1 VRAGVAADPAH
12 DEHPALWQS
21 SQEAASG
28 VAWCTS
34 SGAAELRTLRPR
46 GTLVEARRC
55 CFVRQATRASAGLR
69 AGRPDATMDRH
80 ARRRSGW
87 YSSGRGGGPCERR
100 PRDETPELAD
110 RDLGRAV
117 VQFVGTDLWCGA
129 ACMPARQRASERA
142 QAEARGSQCAGGRA
156 SADGEVPG
164 TEERVPASRTSTTR
178 VQCRS
183 LQTPISGVTW
193 WE

>member
-28 VAWCTS
+28 VACRTS
-34 SGAAELRTLRPR
+34 SGVAGSRAPRPR
-46 GTLVEARRC
+46 GTVVEARRC

-69 AGRPDATMDRH
+69 AGRPDATMNRH
-80 ARRRSGW
+80 ACRRSGW
-87 YSSGRGGGPCERR
+87 CTSGRGGGSCERR

-129 ACMPARQRASERA
+129 ARMPARKREVHTVRVGARAPTARCRARKNACRPHER
-142 QAEARGSQCAGGRA
+142 RRRA
-156 SADGEVPG
+156 CSVGACK
-164 TEERVPASRTSTTR
+164 RRF
-178 VQCRS
+178 
-183 LQTPISGVTW
+183 LL
-193 WE
+193 